1 MAVDVAGLV
10 RKRAIL
16 SDVEARRPQILLWAT
31 RRLIAWVD
39 AATTASNESGARRA
53 SIPGATT
60 RARRVERL
68 ARPEITI
75 VDERH

>member
-1 MAVDVAGLV
+1 MAVGAASLV

-16 SDVEARRPQILLWAT
+16 GDVEARRLEVLLWAT

-39 AATTASNESGARRA
+39 TATTTSNESGTSRA
-53 SIPGATT
+53 NMPGATT

-68 ARPEITI
+68 ARPQIT
-75 VDERH
+75 VVNKRH

>member
-1 MAVDVAGLV
+1 MAVGVAGLV
-10 RKRAIL
+10 RKRAIF
-16 SDVEARRPQILLWAT
+16 SDVEARRPEILLWTT
-31 RRLIAWVD
+31 RRLIARVD
-39 AATTASNESGARRA
+39 TAITASNEPGARRA
-53 SIPGATT
+53 SIPRATA